1 MISHTTTILYIHI
14 PGLLSLAS
22 ARVSAQEMGLVPVA
36 VSEGKTVRDA
46 SQQARHAGVH
56 VGQSVLRARRLC
68 PVLLIIPLEQ
78 VDPRPLSHCL
88 YDVLAEFSP
97 TVEPVAPDAA
107 YVVLE
112 RGEEPLIRR
121 RLGEAF
127 PELSPVLATGSSKLI
142 ARTLAE
148 SGVAAFDLAPSHF
161 LWPEDAAITGKLE
174 RLGLHTTGE
183 VAHTGETALRY
194 QFGHKLGSLLYRR
207 AQGLDS
213 DPVLSLWPLP
223 TIDLARRFDLEP
235 LEDATCL
242 DVHIV
247 ALARQGAGELTQ
259 LRRYGRVVT
268 LAVETER
275 GKSEHS
281 WRPPWPIQ
289 SPAEVVSAARRLLT
303 LQPLHSPVVSLR
315 LTIAE
320 LELPQAESLS
330 LFDSVG
336 VENRRRLEAAKR
348 FVVARYGSK
357 ALTTLGKVPVA
368 LRDRRRELVRE
379 ATKR

>member
-1 MISHTTTILYIHI
+1 MIPYLTMILYIHI
-14 PGLLSLAS
+14 SGLLSLAS
-22 ARVSAQEMGLVPVA
+22 ARVSAQEIGLVPIA
-36 VSEGKTVRDA
+36 VGEGKVIRDA
-46 SQQARHAGVH
+46 SPQARHSGVH

-68 PVLLIIPLEQ
+68 PMLLVVPLEQ

-112 RGEEPLIRR
+112 RGEEPLVHR
-121 RLGEAF
+121 RLAEAF

-207 AQGLDS
+207 AQGLDG
-213 DPVLSLWPLP
+213 DPVRPLWPLP
-223 TIDLARRFDLEP
+223 TIDLTCRFDLEP

-259 LRRYGRVVT
+259 LRRYGRMVA

-303 LQPLHSPVVSLR
+303 LQQPRSPVTALR

-336 VENRRRLEAAKR
+336 VENQRRLEAAKR